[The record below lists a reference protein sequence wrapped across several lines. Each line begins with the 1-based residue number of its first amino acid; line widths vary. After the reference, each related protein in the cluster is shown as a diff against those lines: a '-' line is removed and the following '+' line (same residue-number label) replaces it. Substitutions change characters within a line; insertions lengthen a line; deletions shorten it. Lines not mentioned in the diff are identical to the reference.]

1 MDGGGYYIPHLW
13 NFEKEFA
20 VVVQYVEMGRE
31 DIEDKA
37 SAYTWAM
44 LVLRKDGMGSVLY
57 YFRPFHFKCVKGSVI
72 TKLGLLNLQ

>member
-1 MDGGGYYIPHLW
+1 MEEGIIYRICGLSKRSLRLW
-13 NFEKEFA
+13 
-20 VVVQYVEMGRE
+20 YVEMGRE

-57 YFRPFHFKCVKGSVI
+57 YFRPFHFKCFKGSVI
-72 TKLGLLNLQ
+72 TKLGLLQ